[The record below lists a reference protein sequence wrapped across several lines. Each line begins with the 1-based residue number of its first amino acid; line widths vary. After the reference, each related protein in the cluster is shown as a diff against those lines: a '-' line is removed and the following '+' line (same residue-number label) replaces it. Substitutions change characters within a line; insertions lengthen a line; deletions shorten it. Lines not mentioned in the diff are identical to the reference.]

1 MSRQVT
7 LDELELI
14 ASNCREAI
22 WAEAQSQGREPKIY
36 LYWTAG
42 GYYSVFNA
50 KNSLDGKLTWAKVV
64 KYPTYDILRSRGY
77 YINEEGNCVKR

>member
-7 LDELELI
+7 LDELSII

-36 LYWTAG
+36 LHWTAG
-42 GYYSVFNA
+42 GYYSIFNDRFTRRKPLA
-50 KNSLDGKLTWAKVV
+50 LAMG
-64 KYPTYDILRSRGY
+64 
-77 YINEEGNCVKR
+77 